1 MRDVAA
7 STDENTIHRLMHT
20 DPSDSSLRWFV
31 RGLVTSLSIAAGY
44 VPIAF
49 SFGLAAL
56 QAGLSPF
63 ITILTSVVVYAGA
76 SQFVLI
82 ALLTSGA
89 GWFTTVPTVLL
100 MNARHLFYG
109 PALLTRLPRHG
120 GSIAPPLLAYGL
132 TDEVF
137 ATALGKIDDIPGASR
152 EAWYLG
158 LQSGA
163 YGSWVGGTILG
174 VSLSSSFQN
183 PPVFVEA
190 ALSFILPGLFFALLL
205 ESGVVRSA
213 RTIAVTTLLTLVL
226 IIMLPSYHAL
236 ALGMLGG
243 AAFNMFTART
253 GSS

>member
-1 MRDVAA
+1 
-7 STDENTIHRLMHT
+7 MHSK
-20 DPSDSSLRWFV
+20 PSESALRWFN
-31 RGLVTSLSIAAGY
+31 RGLITSLSVAAGY
-44 VPIAF
+44 LPIAF

-63 ITILTSVVVYAGA
+63 ITILTSVIVYAGA

-89 GWFTTVPTVLL
+89 GWFTAVPTVLL

-109 PALLTRLPRHG
+109 PALLTRLPQHSRG
-120 GSIAPPLLAYGL
+120 MAPPLLAYGL

-137 ATALGKIDDIPGASR
+137 AIALGKIDDIPTAAR
-152 EAWYLG
+152 EFWYLG

-163 YGSWVGGTILG
+163 YASWVGGTILG

-190 ALSFILPGLFFALLL
+190 GLSFILPGLFFALLL
-205 ESGVVRSA
+205 ESGVARSA
-213 RTIAVTTLLTLVL
+213 RTIVVTTLLTVVL
-226 IIMLPSYHAL
+226 MTQLPSYHAL
-236 ALGMLGG
+236 ALGMLAG
-243 AAFNMFTART
+243 AAFNPLFART
-253 GSS
+253 HA